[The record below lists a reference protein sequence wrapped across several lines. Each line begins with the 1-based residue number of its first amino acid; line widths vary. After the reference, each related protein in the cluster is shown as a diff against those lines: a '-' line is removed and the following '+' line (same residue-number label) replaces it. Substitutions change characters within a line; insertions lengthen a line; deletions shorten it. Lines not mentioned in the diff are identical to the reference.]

1 MKRHIKY
8 LILLTVVLFSSCIGE
23 EEYDNSPQGNFD
35 ALWTIIDEK
44 YCFLD
49 YKGINWDSIY
59 TVYQKKLTPTMS
71 DENLFEVLGDMLD
84 ELKDGHVNLYSSS
97 DVARYWIGTRII
109 RGILMKPLLK
119 NTWKPTIALREE
131 PNTLF

>member
-44 YCFLD
+44 YCF
-49 YKGINWDSIY
+49 
-59 TVYQKKLTPTMS
+59 P
-71 DENLFEVLGDMLD
+71 
-84 ELKDGHVNLYSSS
+84 
-97 DVARYWIGTRII
+97 
-109 RGILMKPLLK
+109 
-119 NTWKPTIALREE
+119 
-131 PNTLF
+131 

>member
-49 YKGINWDSIY
+49 YKDINWDSIY
-59 TVYQKKLTPTMS
+59 TVYQKNIPYIS
-71 DENLFEVLGDMLD
+71 
-84 ELKDGHVNLYSSS
+84 
-97 DVARYWIGTRII
+97 
-109 RGILMKPLLK
+109 
-119 NTWKPTIALREE
+119 
-131 PNTLF
+131 

>member
-49 YKGINWDSIY
+49 YKDINWDSIY

-97 DVARYWIGTRII
+97 DVARYWNWYEDYPRNFNEAIVEKYLETDYRIAD
-109 RGILMKPLLK
+109 RKSVV
-119 NTWKPTIALREE
+119 
-131 PNTLF
+131 